1 MPWGVGNWLAG
12 CTISCWFVGR
22 GDGSKKDEQNV
33 LIGVHPAY
41 LWAGEE
47 VDVCTTECWMEDEG
61 MVVVGRGETA
71 QIGLDL

>member
-1 MPWGVGNWLAG
+1 M
-12 CTISCWFVGR
+12 
-22 GDGSKKDEQNV
+22 

-47 VDVCTTECWMEDEG
+47 VAVCTTECWMEDEG